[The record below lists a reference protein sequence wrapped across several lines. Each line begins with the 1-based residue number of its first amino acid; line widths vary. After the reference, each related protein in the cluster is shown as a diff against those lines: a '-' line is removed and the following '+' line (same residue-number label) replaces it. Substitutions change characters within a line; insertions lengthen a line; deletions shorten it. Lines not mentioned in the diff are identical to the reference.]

1 MWTEKEISRAG
12 ETFINSENKLEDFC
26 DNVDLGKF
34 TYYLKYMQLI
44 TLNLNK
50 KKDVIKKQG
59 TTYYNLKDAVFAP
72 KVIVNIRHIVNIR
85 F

>member
-50 KKDVIKKQG
+50 KRRYQK
-59 TTYYNLKDAVFAP
+59 TRNNLL
-72 KVIVNIRHIVNIR
+72 
-85 F
+85 

>member
-50 KKDVIKKQG
+50 KKTLSKNKEQLIII
-59 TTYYNLKDAVFAP
+59 LKTLSSLQ
-72 KVIVNIRHIVNIR
+72 R
-85 F
+85 

>member
-44 TLNLNK
+44 ALNLNK
-50 KKDVIKKQG
+50 KRRYQK
-59 TTYYNLKDAVFAP
+59 TRNNLL
-72 KVIVNIRHIVNIR
+72 
-85 F
+85 